1 MCVNKIFKSSIE
13 LSFGQHTFDAE
24 HSRHSVVISMWH
36 CPCLYLC
43 IDRFWIP
50 IFCILCQCTC
60 WFYIGEIFMQIY
72 WIIFHTHTNTHSMI
86 KKYGRE
92 SVERTE
98 FSFVCKVDRN
108 FNAFSYHLRL
118 ACRTLFTYS
127 ICIPEYHVETIL
139 LQCQYT
145 IPIPMP
151 ILIFE
156 SLYLI
161 SNSHQ
166 LIWQMYNANIELDF
180 WPFESRFV
188 DYYEQYSSECLMD
201 FIISVTL
208 ISKYGIYRCFFFFVF
223 INTEIDA
230 SLHAIQSRHMC
241 L

>member
-1 MCVNKIFKSSIE
+1 MLSTLGIVWWFRCDIVLAYICVLID
-13 LSFGQHTFDAE
+13 FGYQFSAFSANAHADFTLVKF
-24 HSRHSVVISMWH
+24 S
-36 CPCLYLC
+36 CK
-43 IDRFWIP
+43 F
-50 IFCILCQCTC
+50 
-60 WFYIGEIFMQIY
+60 IGS
-72 WIIFHTHTNTHSMI
+72 FHTHTHTHSMI

-208 ISKYGIYRCFFFFVF
+208 TSKYGIYRCFFFFVF